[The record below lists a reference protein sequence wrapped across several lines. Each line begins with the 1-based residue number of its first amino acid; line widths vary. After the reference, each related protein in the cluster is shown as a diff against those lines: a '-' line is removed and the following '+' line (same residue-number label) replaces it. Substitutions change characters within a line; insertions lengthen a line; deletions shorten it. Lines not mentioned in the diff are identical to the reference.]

1 MKDKNYMITSID
13 AGKLF
18 ATIHHFM
25 IKILNLLCMEEM
37 QLNIIKAIYDKL
49 TANTLLNGE
58 QVKDFSPR
66 SLSRQGKWKWKSLS
80 HVQLFVTPWTDSPWN
95 SPGQTTGLGSLS
107 LLQGIVPTQES
118 NPGLPH
124 CRKILYQLS
133 HKDTHSYHSFDIA
146 LEVPARIFR
155 QHKEIKCT

>member
-1 MKDKNYMITSID
+1 MAQHNNLINMTHHINRMKDKNYMITSID

-25 IKILNLLCMEEM
+25 IKILNLEM

-66 SLSRQGKWKWKSLS
+66 SLSRQGK
-80 HVQLFVTPWTDSPWN
+80 
-95 SPGQTTGLGSLS
+95 
-107 LLQGIVPTQES
+107 
-118 NPGLPH
+118 
-124 CRKILYQLS
+124 
-133 HKDTHSYHSFDIA
+133 
-146 LEVPARIFR
+146 
-155 QHKEIKCT
+155 